1 MQIRHSNKSNAIN
14 RTLLGLALLATF
26 ALTPYL
32 HAADTDELDSY
43 KIRFD
48 AGWYFSNPSGNVHA
62 AGENDIID
70 FQKDLAFNDYSTIT
84 GKIDWKFT
92 HKNHLYFTVTPF
104 DTSHTT
110 VLNRTI
116 VFRGQTFEVGAATN
130 GSLHALLVAPGY
142 QYDIIRRRRGH
153 LGIGVQMD
161 LFDTTAK
168 LTAVAQST
176 GNGGTQQAAAS
187 ASASLLAPIPVA
199 GPDFRYY
206 LTNRIS
212 LDGNVMGMYLFG
224 YGNFVSTVDSLG
236 FALTKHIAARAG
248 YQLASHLVVKET
260 NDRTGLRLTQKGPL
274 VGIEVSF

>member
-1 MQIRHSNKSNAIN
+1 MQIRHSNKSHAIN
-14 RTLLGLALLATF
+14 RILLGLALLAAF

-32 HAADTDELDSY
+32 HAADSDELDSY

-48 AGWYFSNPSGNVHA
+48 AGWYFSHPTGNVHA
-62 AGENDIID
+62 AGEADIID

-110 VLNRTI
+110 VLDRTI
-116 VFRGQTFEVGAATN
+116 VFRGQTFNSGATTN
-130 GSLHALLVAPGY
+130 GSLHSLLLAPGY

-153 LGIGVQMD
+153 LGIAIQMD
-161 LFDTTAK
+161 LFNTTAK
-168 LTAVAQST
+168 LSAVAQST
-176 GNGGTQQAAAS
+176 GNGTKQEAAS

-199 GPDFRYY
+199 GPDFRFY

-212 LDGNVMGMYLFG
+212 VDGNVMGMYLFG

-236 FALTKHIAARAG
+236 FALTKHITARAG
-248 YQLASHLVVKET
+248 YQLGSHLVVKET
-260 NDRTGLRLTQKGPL
+260 NNRTGIRMTQQGPL
-274 VGIEVSF
+274 VGIEASF